1 MHLSSNVLSRLAA
14 HGGLLVAAL
23 VGVVSPAAIAAEPAA
38 PSVVLDADEMVD
50 DRSQAEWAEAYLQW
64 VAAFARSNSPVS
76 DTSGAL
82 CAQKQQGNVWFLATS
97 DGVVPAVVRDCVVP
111 LGKTLFVPIA
121 STLERSGSATPDC
134 EALARVAA
142 NTLSQHL
149 SQMMLTIDGRPVDD
163 LFGHRLGT
171 GDCFALDLRQ
181 ALRSTA
187 RTAVADG
194 FYVMLRPLAAGPH
207 TIVVGAR
214 FDSTTMST
222 TYRLDV
228 R

>member
-1 MHLSSNVLSRLAA
+1 MRFLSNLLSTFAAACGVALAA
-14 HGGLLVAAL
+14 TTGLAL
-23 VGVVSPAAIAAEPAA
+23 PAAAAEPAA
-38 PSVVLDADEMVD
+38 SPAVLDVGEMVD
-50 DRSQAEWAEAYLQW
+50 DHSQSEWAEAYLQW
-64 VAAFARSNSPVS
+64 VAAFSRSNSPVS

-82 CAQKQQGNVWFLATS
+82 CAEKQQGDVWFLATS
-97 DGVVPAVVRDCVVP
+97 DGTVPAVVRDCVIP
-111 LGKTLFVPIA
+111 AGKTLFVPIA

-149 SQMMLTIDGRPVDD
+149 GQMMLTIDGQAVDD
-163 LFGHRLGT
+163 LFSHRLGT
-171 GDCFALDLRQ
+171 GDCFAPGLRQ

>member
-1 MHLSSNVLSRLAA
+1 MTPLAA
-14 HGGLLVAAL
+14 VAAESTL
-23 VGVVSPAAIAAEPAA
+23 ASA
-38 PSVVLDADEMVD
+38 VLEADEPVA
-50 DRSQAEWAEAYLQW
+50 DRPQSEWAEAYLQW

-82 CAQKQQGNVWFLATS
+82 CGQKQQGDVWFLATS
-97 DGVVPAVVRDCVVP
+97 DGTVPAVVRDCVVP
-111 LGKTLFVPIA
+111 IGKTLFVPIA
-121 STLERSGSATPDC
+121 NTLERSGSAAPDC
-134 EALARVAA
+134 EGMARVAA

-149 SQMMLTIDGRPVDD
+149 SQIQLTVDGQAVDD
-163 LFGHRLGT
+163 LSSHRLGT

-181 ALRSTA
+181 AVRSTA

-207 TIVVGAR
+207 TIVVGVR
-214 FDSTTMST
+214 FDSMTMST